1 MAKKKKTGLNITV
14 GSVMYLDKCIVID
27 HDGVPWII
35 DPSKG
40 VIRPCDIKLPAVKK
54 SAVK

>member
-1 MAKKKKTGLNITV
+1 MAKKKKSGLNITV